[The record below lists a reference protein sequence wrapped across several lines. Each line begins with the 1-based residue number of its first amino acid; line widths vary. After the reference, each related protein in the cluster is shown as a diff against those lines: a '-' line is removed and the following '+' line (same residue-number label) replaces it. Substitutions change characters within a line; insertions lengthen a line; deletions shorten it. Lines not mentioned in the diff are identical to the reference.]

1 MLKVGRILAMCAALL
16 AAGSTATADQEFHTV
31 RLPLLSTGAVG
42 HPALRSGHVID
53 IHSDGDA
60 TAGHELYMVNGAAP
74 HTPYTVVLDLNLSGC
89 GGPGPMLP
97 FANGVVVTTDDRG
110 NGTGSVFLSQ
120 DELAGV
126 VGLTLGISWRLVVG
140 PQIVIEPTTGL
151 PIALGGVT
159 AYTTGAC
166 IPVFIDDNANGRP

>member
-1 MLKVGRILAMCAALL
+1 MLRVGRLLAIFGALL
-16 AAGSTATADQEFHTV
+16 SAGSPATADQEFHTV
-31 RLPLLSTGAVG
+31 RLPLQSTGAVG
-42 HPALRSGHVID
+42 HPPLRSGHVID

-74 HTPYTVVLDLNLSGC
+74 NTPYSVVLDLNLSGC

-97 FANGVVVTTDDRG
+97 FANGVVVTTDAHG
-110 NGTGSVFLSQ
+110 SGTGSVFLSQ
-120 DELAGV
+120 DQLSLV
-126 VGLTLGISWRLVVG
+126 VGLTLGISWRLVVN

-151 PIALGGVT
+151 PIAIGGVT

-166 IPVFIDDNANGRP
+166 IPVFIDDNANGQP

>member
-1 MLKVGRILAMCAALL
+1 MLKSVALSAMVATLVVL
-16 AAGSTATADQEFHTV
+16 PQSGSADQEFHSV
-31 RLPLLSTGAVG
+31 RLPLLATGAVG
-42 HPALRSGHVID
+42 HPELRSGHVMD
-53 IHSDGDA
+53 IHSDGDS

-74 HTPYTVVLDLNLSGC
+74 NTGYSVVLDLNLSGC

-120 DELAGV
+120 EDLTLV
-126 VGLTLGISWRLVVG
+126 VGFTLGISWRLVVN
-140 PQIVIEPTTGL
+140 PTIAIEPTTQL
-151 PIALGGVT
+151 PIALGGTT

-166 IPVFIDDNANGRP
+166 IPVFIDNNQNGQP